1 MMVKPAGQQ
10 LLLPV
15 NGLFIWGTLILAM
28 LVNMLPL
35 GRLPGAPD
43 GLLMLLV
50 IWTMRQPLR
59 VGLTAAFFFGLTMDV
74 HQTCLLGQ
82 HAIVYC
88 VIGYLARLMHR
99 RVLWF
104 GYWGQA
110 LQVGPLFFLGHLL
123 DVLLRLALGG
133 QFPGFWWLLAPVLE
147 TALWPILSWLL
158 LLPQMRAPERD
169 DSRPL

>member
-1 MMVKPAGQQ
+1 
-10 LLLPV
+10 
-15 NGLFIWGTLILAM
+15 
-28 LVNMLPL
+28 
-35 GRLPGAPD
+35 
-43 GLLMLLV
+43 
-50 IWTMRQPLR
+50 
-59 VGLTAAFFFGLTMDV
+59 
-74 HQTCLLGQ
+74 
-82 HAIVYC
+82 
-88 VIGYLARLMHR
+88 
-99 RVLWF
+99 
-104 GYWGQA
+104 

>member
-1 MMVKPAGQQ
+1 MMAKPAGQQ

-15 NGLFIWGTLILAM
+15 KGAFIWGTLVLAM
-28 LVNMLPL
+28 LANMLPW

-50 IWTMRQPLR
+50 FWTMRQPLR
-59 VGLTAAFFFGLTMDV
+59 VGMTAAFFFGLTMDV

-82 HAIVYC
+82 HAIGYC
-88 VIGYLARLMHR
+88 VLSYLARLIHR

-104 GYWGQA
+104 GYWSQA
-110 LQVGPLFFLGHLL
+110 LQVAPLFFLGHGL
-123 DVLLRLALGG
+123 DVAIRLVLGG
-133 QFPGFWWLLAPVLE
+133 QFPGFWLLLAPLLE
-147 TALWPILSWLL
+147 TLMWPVLSWLL
-158 LLPQMRAPERD
+158 LLPQMRAPDRD